1 MSGGHGGRVGQ
12 HDEGRG
18 SRSGAGERSPGG
30 RPRGALERAP
40 QAGGGPAAAAGRGP
54 RRAGR
59 ARPGQAAGTISAWR
73 EDFLVGGQEGLKSRP
88 APVEDRRL
96 ADARRK
102 IGELAMDNDI
112 LRALLEE
119 VEHRPRRPRR

>member
-1 MSGGHGGRVGQ
+1 MMSGVMEGPVGQ

-18 SRSGAGERSPGG
+18 SRSGAASGRPEGG
-30 RPRGALERAP
+30 REVRWSARRKQEVVLRLLRGDSLDAL
-40 QAGGGPAAAAGRGP
+40 
-54 RRAGR
+54 
-59 ARPGQAAGTISAWR
+59 ARETGQAAGTISAWR

-96 ADARRK
+96 ADAQRK